1 MDKRYVSIWFRYLN
15 TDWFAL
21 KQPHLKTI
29 PFALRT
35 PSHGRM
41 IITGVNSIAFR
52 SGIQTGMV
60 LADARAIY
68 PDLEVQDD
76 KPELA
81 GKLLKRLAEW
91 CIRFSPMVAVDLPDG
106 LLIDASGCSHL
117 WGGDENYVTDL
128 IRKLNGRGYNVRVAM
143 ADTAGAAW
151 AMARYGNH
159 PLIIEKGKTRECL
172 LPLPPESLRLETE
185 IIDKLH
191 RLGLH
196 QVRQF
201 IEMPRASLRRRFGPA
216 LLQRIDNALGQEIE
230 MINPVQPPEPYQE
243 RLPCLEPIT
252 TASGIEIALKETLTA
267 LCHRLQ
273 QEQKGL
279 RIAIFKGYR
288 IDGKTEKIEI
298 NTNRPSY
305 HVHHLFKL
313 FDLKIQTIEPGLGI
327 ELFCLEAPVVEDYV
341 APQGKMWE
349 NIGGLDDIRLSEL
362 LDRLAGRIGK
372 DVIHRYLPAEHYWP
386 ERAICE
392 ATSIGDKTC
401 TEWRTDKTRPLRLLA
416 TPEKIEVSA
425 PIPDYPPMLFR
436 HQGKVHKIARADG
449 PERIEQEWWLQHGQ
463 HRDYY
468 RVEDDLGQRY
478 WIFRLGHYDDKVY
491 QWFLHGYFA

>member
-1 MDKRYVSIWFRYLN
+1 MEKRYVSIWFRHLN

-21 KQPHLKTI
+21 KQPHLKNI
-29 PFALRT
+29 PFVLRT
-35 PSHGRM
+35 ASHGRM
-41 IITGVNSIAFR
+41 IITGVNAIAYS
-52 SGIQTGMV
+52 SGINTGMV

-68 PDLEVQDD
+68 PDLEVLDD

-81 GKLLKRLAEW
+81 QKLLKRLAEW
-91 CIRFSPMVAVDLPDG
+91 CIRFSPIVGIDLPDG

-117 WGGDENYVTDL
+117 WGGEENYVADL
-128 IRKLNGRGYNVRVAM
+128 IRKLNARGYNVRVAM

-151 AMARYGNH
+151 AVARYGNH
-159 PLIIEKGKTRECL
+159 PLIIEKEKTRESL
-172 LPLPPESLRLETE
+172 LTLPPESLRLEDG
-185 IIDKLH
+185 IVDKLH

-196 QVRQF
+196 QIRQF
-201 IEMPRASLRRRFGPA
+201 LEIPRASLRRRFGNA
-216 LLQRIDNALGQEIE
+216 LLQKLDMALGHEIE
-230 MINPVQPPEPYQE
+230 IVEPVQPPEPYQE
-243 RLPCLEPIT
+243 RLPCLEPIIT
-252 TASGIEIALKETLTA
+252 LSGIEIALKETLTA

-279 RIAIFKGYR
+279 RKALFKGYR
-288 IDGKTEKIEI
+288 VDGRIEQIEI
-298 NTNRPSY
+298 TTNRPSY

-313 FDLKIQTIEPGLGI
+313 FELKIQKIEPRLGI
-327 ELFCLEAPVVEDYV
+327 ELFCLEAPEVEDYS
-341 APQGKMWE
+341 APQGRMWE
-349 NIGGLDDIRLSEL
+349 SVGGLDDIRLSEL
-362 LDRLAGRIGK
+362 LDRLSGRIGK

-386 ERAICE
+386 ERAISE
-392 ATSIGDKTC
+392 ATSIAEKPVI
-401 TEWRTDKTRPLRLLA
+401 EWRTDKSRPLRLLPI
-416 TPEKIEVSA
+416 PEKIEVTA

-436 HQGKVHKIARADG
+436 HHGKVHNITRADG

-468 RVEDDLGQRY
+468 RVEDDKGQRY